1 VAEIP
6 LIEQWCVKIGD
17 SLPSSMR
24 DELEPLKLRLGRWP
38 RAAAGRARSSDRTW
52 GFEEVCP
59 MFRHARA
66 APV

>member
-6 LIEQWCVKIGD
+6 LIEQWFVKIGD

-38 RAAAGRARSSDRTW
+38 RAAAPGP
-52 GFEEVCP
+52 FV
-59 MFRHARA
+59 
-66 APV
+66 